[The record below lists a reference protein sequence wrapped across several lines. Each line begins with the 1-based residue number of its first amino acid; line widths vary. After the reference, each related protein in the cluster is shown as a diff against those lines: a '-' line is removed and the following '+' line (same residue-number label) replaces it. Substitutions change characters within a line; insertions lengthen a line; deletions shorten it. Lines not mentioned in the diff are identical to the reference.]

1 MDSGVCVN
9 KSAEKP
15 TYRMYMNLWSR
26 NTKHRIGKK
35 IQRSFLMKCKY
46 LNETKNSKQT
56 NKTKEKTMKINNK
69 MKQTKTNFEKKG

>member
-1 MDSGVCVN
+1 
-9 KSAEKP
+9 
-15 TYRMYMNLWSR
+15 
-26 NTKHRIGKK
+26 
-35 IQRSFLMKCKY
+35 MKCKY